1 MATQDPGE
9 PYYRVDS
16 NEARSML
23 DQDPDNTVVVDVR
36 RDDEWVTG
44 HVKGAIHVPID
55 DLSDR
60 IDQVPQ
66 DKKVLFICAAGVRSG
81 LACEVAASMG
91 YDSENLYN
99 IKDGTPA
106 WISGD
111 HPTSYGDDP

>member
-1 MATQDPGE
+1 MPRQDPGE

-66 DKKVLFICAAGVRSG
+66 TRRCSLFAPPEYAA
-81 LACEVAASMG
+81 
-91 YDSENLYN
+91 DW
-99 IKDGTPA
+99 PA
-106 WISGD
+106 R
-111 HPTSYGDDP
+111 